1 MTQKHPRSPKKIVL
15 APDSFKG
22 SLTAG
27 AFCRTVEAEIAARFG
42 TATVRSLP
50 LADGGEGTVDCFLFA
65 AGGERVEITVSD
77 PWGKAVRSAYAV
89 LPDGTAVIETAASA
103 GLVLAGPECRA
114 AETTTYGVGETVR
127 HALRAGHRRILL
139 GLGGSATN
147 DGGCGAACALGVRF
161 LDADGVP
168 FLPVG
173 GTLGRIAAIDRSACE
188 PLLAGAEIRCL
199 CDVKNPL
206 CGPDG
211 ASAVFGPQ
219 KGADAETVRLLDG
232 GLFRLGAL
240 LARETGRDV
249 REIPGA
255 GAAGGLGAGLLALF
269 GASLVPGI
277 GTVLD
282 TLAFGR
288 ELADAD
294 LVITGE
300 GSFDLQSFSGKAV
313 SGVAKRAKAAGVP
326 VWIFAGRAEAAARTR
341 CREIGAEGVWTLS
354 EAAPSPEES
363 RRRAARYLALTARRA
378 FAERF
383 PS

>member
-1 MTQKHPRSPKKIVL
+1 MTEKRASFPQKILL

-22 SLTAG
+22 SLTAA
-27 AFCRTVEAEIAARFG
+27 AFCRTVEAEIAARSG
-42 TATVRSLP
+42 TAKVRSLP
-50 LADGGEGTVDCFLFA
+50 LADGGEGTVDCFLLA

-77 PWGKAVRSAYAV
+77 PWGRAVRSSYAV

-103 GLVLAGPECRA
+103 GLVLAGPDCRA

-127 HALRAGHRRILL
+127 HALRAGRRRILL

-147 DGGCGAACALGVRF
+147 DGGCGAACALGARF
-161 LDADGVP
+161 LDGEGVP

-173 GTLGRIAAIDRSACE
+173 GTLGRIAAIDLSGCE

-206 CGPDG
+206 CGENG
-211 ASAVFGPQ
+211 AAAVFGPQ
-219 KGADAETVRLLDG
+219 KGADPETVRLLDA

-249 REIPGA
+249 RYLEGA
-255 GAAGGLGAGLLALF
+255 GAAGGLGAGLVALF
-269 GASLVPGI
+269 GAALVPGI
-277 GTVLD
+277 ETALD
-282 TLAFGR
+282 TLAFDK
-288 ELADAD
+288 ELSGAG

-326 VWIFAGRAEAAARTR
+326 VWIFSGRAEGEASAR
-341 CREIGAEGVWTLS
+341 CRELGAEGVWTLS
-354 EAAPSPEES
+354 DLAPSPEES
-363 RRRAARYLALTARRA
+363 RRNAAKYLAQTARRA
-378 FAERF
+378 FDERF
-383 PS
+383 PR